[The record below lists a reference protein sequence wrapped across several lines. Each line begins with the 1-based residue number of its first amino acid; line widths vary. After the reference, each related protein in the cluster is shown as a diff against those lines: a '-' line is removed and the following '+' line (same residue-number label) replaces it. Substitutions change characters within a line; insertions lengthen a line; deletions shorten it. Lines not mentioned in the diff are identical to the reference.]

1 MRKLTVSLLIILYS
15 LTAQANTI
23 KLPEVVFPI
32 EILSQVLEEKP
43 ILQGPQTLDFNPLS
57 DQLNIKDYLPLQKPY
72 NVKLPFLKI
81 QKPTAYFGV
90 PPSNALL
97 SEAIDYFERGDF
109 IFAQENLKKF
119 VEKYKDNKNL
129 FYAYYLL
136 GYINFELQ
144 KYEEAQQYLEKS
156 CNLNPLKENCLSY
169 VITLTITDKLDKAS
183 EILQSISEDEDV
195 KFYQLVV
202 KSLKSNEK
210 SININCNNT
219 DVGSADYCRYFL
231 KHTLF
236 LNGKYRESLQYK
248 YLGENKTLKKLTL
261 IIDGFNYYFLKE
273 YDKSKNTFEQFINKY
288 LSNDKLTNLAYLGL
302 GLTNPYKTKDYAEI
316 LETRDNYL
324 SYHLYLNVINTYA
337 FQGRWLDTFVYI
349 QKVLN
354 LIDKNKE
361 NLRFDLAVSL
371 YNLKNY
377 EYALNIFQDLAK
389 EKNEE
394 KSYLYCGFSAYNQ
407 KLYKKAEE
415 CFSKLTQSQDYQTKK
430 TSLIYLSEIY
440 YILNDDENYINTV
453 SNLKELDENLAY
465 DYLGWYFFKNKD
477 YKNAYKSFKDS
488 YMKAVSAFNAG
499 DIQNAK
505 ELINNKNDRKSLLL
519 SAYIDIKDN
528 NLESAR
534 LKLKKIA
541 NQSEDE
547 LSKKAYYL
555 YAYLYFS
562 EGNFQKAV
570 EEFEKFRKIFKEDDT
585 YNQKAFLRIAD
596 SYYNLGEQ
604 DIARNM
610 YKEFIEKYKGKKE
623 AIDAAYSLVL
633 LETKGE
639 SNEKDKVIEDF
650 ISKFPD
656 YPMVDTLK
664 LQLASIYEE
673 KGEIEKAIKIYKE
686 LSQKN
691 TPESNLAKYKLAE
704 SYFKSNQNEI
714 AKEILV
720 SLINISDEDI
730 KFKSSILLAQIY
742 EKEGNI
748 QQAIQIYKSIDNN
761 DDVKFK
767 LSNLLIESQ
776 RYDEALSYLRE
787 LSEKYPEK
795 SPEISFYIG
804 KIKYKQNLFEEA
816 ILYLEASTKSQN
828 YTIASESYFLIG
840 EIYNSKNNLN
850 KAINA
855 YLNAIYTNPQIN
867 DTTAVARLKAADILI
882 KAEKRKEASCL
893 ITPLIDYNNDNI
905 KKTAKEKLKN
915 LPKCLR

>member
-1 MRKLTVSLLIILYS
+1 MRKLTVSLLMILYS

-81 QKPTAYFGV
+81 QKPTAYLGV

-144 KYEEAQQYLEKS
+144 KYEEAQRYLEKS

-541 NQSEDE
+541 DQSEDE

-787 LSEKYPEK
+787 LSDKYPEK